1 MRIVLGTVQPVIAV
15 VVVDREDRV
24 APVGQSAVV
33 VTLVA
38 GDVGAGLHAQ
48 VVQQL
53 VLDREITAVFAVGV
67 LDVHAVVEVVVGA
80 GLEHRAVVAA
90 LHLHGGVVRH
100 GGGAEHQVVPA
111 RVGRP
116 GRLQLRNRG
125 IIDAVG
131 IGRTDVGRRQSGV
144 DAAFVREHRHQH
156 RIAPEIQFGAEPR
169 NGRLLAQRNAR
180 HVFLCLARGDENHAV
195 GSTRTVDGRRR
206 SIFEHLHRND
216 VLRVDLLQIAGVA
229 PGESV
234 DDHQRGIRTVERRVT
249 ADTHRRRSSGI
260 LRGVDHLHAGH
271 AALQQSVDR
280 VGGNV
285 GEFLGLDR
293 GHGARQVALLD
304 LSVTHDH
311 HFVHRRSLFHQ
322 HDIER
327 GAAADLHR
335 LRFITDEIDGQTGV
349 RRHSGQRESPVGTGR
364 GALRR
369 TGYDDRRARHGGA
382 VLIHD
387 LARHGHTP

>member
-1 MRIVLGTVQPVIAV
+1 MRIVLGAVQPVIAV

-90 LHLHGGVVRH
+90 LHLYGGVVRH
-100 GGGAEHQVVPA
+100 GRRAEDQVVPA

-156 RIAPEIQFGAEPR
+156 GIAPEVQLGAESR
-169 NGRLLAQRNAR
+169 NGRLLAQRDAR
-180 HVFLCLARGDENHAV
+180 HVLLRLARGDEDHAV
-195 GSTRTVDGRRR
+195 GSARTVDGRCRG
-206 SIFEHLHRND
+206 ILEHLHRND
-216 VLRVDLLQIAGVA
+216 VLRVDLFQIAGIA

-234 DDHQRGIRTVERRVT
+234 DDHQRSVRTVERRVA
-249 ADTHRRRSSGI
+249 ADADRRRGAGV

-271 AALQQSVDR
+271 AALQQPVDR
-280 VGGNV
+280 VGRDV

-293 GHGARQVALLD
+293 GHGTRQVALLD

-311 HFVHRRSLFHQ
+311 HFVHGRGLLDQ
-322 HDIER
+322 HDVER

-335 LRFITDEIDGQTGV
+335 LRFIADEIDGKAGV
-349 RRHSGQRESPVGTGR
+349 RSHSGQ
-364 GALRR
+364 
-369 TGYDDRRARHGGA
+369 
-382 VLIHD
+382 
-387 LARHGHTP
+387 